1 MSTETA
7 VSELDQ
13 LAYDFTNAKVEEAK
27 ANEARLEIERKLLK
41 LLEMIK
47 LLEKKDEGTV
57 TVKTDYY
64 KISAT
69 FGIDRK
75 VDSEIASSLS
85 REMDEEQYR
94 RLFKWTPG
102 IDLKELRYLEERKPE
117 VYRLAAKAITAKSKK
132 PSLKVEGLS

>member
-41 LLEMIK
+41 LLE
-47 LLEKKDEGTV
+47 KKDEGTV
-57 TVKTDYY
+57 TVKTDYF

-75 VDSEIASSLS
+75 VDPEIAASLS
-85 REMDEEQYR
+85 QEMDEEQYC

-102 IDLKELRYLEERKPE
+102 IDLKELRYLEERNPE
-117 VYRLAAKAITAKSKK
+117 VYRLAAKAITAKPKK